1 MPQNFT
7 IDDLIFPY
15 DLGIWKN
22 LVNALGYPYMW
33 LIPFGK
39 PKSNGYQPQ
48 ISQDYKQD
56 DQLNL
61 PGLLMVLD
69 KKKLK
74 LMCYNNKDISV
85 IGKRKTMKNYV
96 VLEIIKN

>member
-1 MPQNFT
+1 MEEFSKCFG
-7 IDDLIFPY
+7 LSH
-15 DLGIWKN
+15 
-22 LVNALGYPYMW
+22 MW

-61 PGLLMVLD
+61 LA
-69 KKKLK
+69 
-74 LMCYNNKDISV
+74 S
-85 IGKRKTMKNYV
+85 
-96 VLEIIKN
+96 